1 MNYSLY
7 LFGTNKGTYIQ
18 YPSDGEE
25 TFLRPLCNSIKG
37 TQLTVY
43 RKEALTHY
51 AFFRQLSSDS
61 SQIFGIC
68 LVTNGVYIKDIK
80 ALYQA
85 FDKIFS
91 RIVFSGKIL
100 RLTGTGKIA
109 YLVDNFASDKTG
121 VEQTEVLIRE
131 IVKEDLELYISHTR
145 QNFSGLVAT
154 KAIALEER
162 NSEVLKAIEQNNVV
176 HIYSNDNANSSINY
190 VEQTIS
196 NLYKENDQLR
206 ADYSKLQSQKKQ
218 YRNVILLV
226 LAVLACGVGLFF
238 LNGSLN
244 DTKNELSSARNE
256 ISELNNKVG
265 NLSKELDNTKN
276 SLRIT
281 REERDEAQQKM
292 NDLKDK
298 IGSSMPIIITDIQIA
313 NTNNSG
319 DIETDYGNTIYSSST
334 MYLKPKIS
342 YTGIKTGENIDLN
355 VKFYTPSGLSTGSS
369 SPYGCSYSTSMYV
382 YSGENTETLS
392 GWGGSSRGHWRSGQ
406 YRFEIWYGDVCLK
419 SKSFTVY

>member
-25 TFLRPLCNSIKG
+25 AFLRPLCSNVKG

-43 RKEALTHY
+43 RKDALTHY
-51 AFFRQLSSDS
+51 AFFRQLGSDF

-80 ALYQA
+80 VLYQT

-100 RLTGTGKIA
+100 RLTGTGKIS
-109 YLVDNFASDKTG
+109 YLVDNFASDKASI
-121 VEQTEVLIRE
+121 EHTEVHIRE
-131 IVKEDLELYISHTR
+131 IIKEDVAPYAAHTR
-145 QNFSGLVAT
+145 QNYSGLIAT
-154 KAIALEER
+154 KTIALEER
-162 NSEVLKAIEQNNVV
+162 NSEILKAIEQNNVV

-196 NLYKENDQLR
+196 NLYKENSQLR
-206 ADYSKLQSQKKQ
+206 EDYSKLQSQKKQ

-226 LAVLACGVGLFF
+226 LAVLACSVGLFF

-244 DTKNELSSARNE
+244 DTKNELLSAKNE
-256 ISELNNKVG
+256 ISELNSKVS
-265 NLSKELDNTKN
+265 NLSEELDNTKT

-281 REERDEAQQKM
+281 RDERDEAQQRL

-298 IGSSMPIIITDIQIA
+298 VGSSMPIIITDIQIA
-313 NTNNSG
+313 NTNNGG

-355 VKFYTPSGLSTGSS
+355 VKLYTPSGLSTGSS

-392 GWGGSSRGHWRSGQ
+392 GWGGSSRGHWRSGT
-406 YRFEIWYGDVCLK
+406 YRYEIWYGSVCLK
-419 SKSFTVY
+419 AKSFTIY

>member
-25 TFLRPLCNSIKG
+25 TFLRPLCSSVKG

-43 RKEALTHY
+43 RKDALTHY
-51 AFFRQLSSDS
+51 AFFRQLGSDS

-80 ALYQA
+80 ALYQT

-91 RIVFSGKIL
+91 QIVFSGKIL
-100 RLTGTGKIA
+100 RLTGTGKIT
-109 YLVDNFASDKTG
+109 YLVENFAADKTS
-121 VEQTEVLIRE
+121 VEQTEVLIRK
-131 IVKEDLELYISHTR
+131 IVKEDLESFTAYTR
-145 QNFSGLVAT
+145 QNFSGLIAT
-154 KAIALEER
+154 KTIVLEAR
-162 NSEVLKAIEQNNVV
+162 NSDILKLIEQNNVV
-176 HIYSNDNANSSINY
+176 HIYSNDNSNSSINY

-196 NLYKENDQLR
+196 KLYRENSQLR

-218 YRNVILLV
+218 YRNVILLI
-226 LAVLACGVGLFF
+226 LAVLACGVGLFL
-238 LNGSLN
+238 LNVSLN
-244 DTKNELSSARNE
+244 DTKNELVGARNE
-256 ISELNNKVG
+256 IRKLNSKVS
-265 NLSKELDNTKN
+265 NLSEDLDNTKT
-276 SLRIT
+276 SLQIT
-281 REERDEAQQKM
+281 RKERDEAQQKM

-298 IGSSMPIIITDIQIA
+298 VVSSMPIIITDIQIA

-342 YTGIKTGENIDLN
+342 YTGIKTGENINLN

-382 YSGENTETLS
+382 YSGDNTETLS

-419 SKSFTVY
+419 AKSFTVY